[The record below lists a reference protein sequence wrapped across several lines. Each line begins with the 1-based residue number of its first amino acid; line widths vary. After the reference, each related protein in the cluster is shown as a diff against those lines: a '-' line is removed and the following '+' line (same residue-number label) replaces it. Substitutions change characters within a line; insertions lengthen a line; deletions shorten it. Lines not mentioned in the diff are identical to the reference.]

1 MRATILAQRLDAALA
16 AEPLASD
23 AEIFRRVLDAHP
35 EERFAKSILVD
46 RNGRLVEYGQTHPA
60 ANSPLATLVGGPKAA
75 AAGDDW
81 GGVIRY
87 KTGDDEEF
95 AAVRALSRTSAWVAF
110 ASPVDLHLAA
120 WRRTGLVTICLL
132 ASTVALMIAAACF
145 YAVDDRSRRRRI
157 REERA
162 RRARFDLALNR
173 GRCGLWTWDL
183 ESGRIHWSAS
193 MFDLLE
199 LAERP
204 SHWTIADLQRL
215 VHPDDAALETIARMG
230 AERRRECIDI
240 EFRMRAADGR
250 WVWLR
255 KRADIVEDEE
265 TGAASLIGIAF
276 DVTERKREA
285 ELSATADQRLRD
297 AIEAI
302 SEAFVLWDSGNRLV
316 LCNSKYQSL
325 RDQAGEVRAARRA
338 TRPARRAGRSS
349 RHRP

>member
-1 MRATILAQRLDAALA
+1 MTRVSAANGGACPEGPAQGLSGEAALRFARRGRAARSRRSNGRIGVSRRDNSLVGDSAGGFGRGGGRDHCNRRPDAPAFGARAGSRARRRPARGRHEGDVLAQRLDAALA

-35 EERFAKSILVD
+35 EERFAKSILID

-145 YAVDDRSRRRRI
+145 YAIDDRSKRRRV

-204 SHWTIADLQRL
+204 EPL
-215 VHPDDAALETIARMG
+215 DDR
-230 AERRRECIDI
+230 
-240 EFRMRAADGR
+240 
-250 WVWLR
+250 
-255 KRADIVEDEE
+255 
-265 TGAASLIGIAF
+265 
-276 DVTERKREA
+276 
-285 ELSATADQRLRD
+285 
-297 AIEAI
+297 
-302 SEAFVLWDSGNRLV
+302 
-316 LCNSKYQSL
+316 
-325 RDQAGEVRAARRA
+325 
-338 TRPARRAGRSS
+338 RPATPRA
-349 RHRP
+349 P